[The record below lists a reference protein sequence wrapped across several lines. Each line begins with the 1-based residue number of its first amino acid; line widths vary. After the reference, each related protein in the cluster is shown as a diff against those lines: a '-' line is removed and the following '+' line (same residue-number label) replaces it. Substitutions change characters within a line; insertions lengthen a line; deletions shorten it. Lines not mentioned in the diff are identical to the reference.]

1 MKLREF
7 LNHNRYQTISTILV
21 CFVLVWIYACES
33 TVPSITNPNI
43 KVGRDLL
50 TAELDHYLAQADIR
64 FAQLN
69 RQDELKQTLFEH
81 TTLWATTGTVN
92 PLGVLLS
99 IGALLGVG
107 SATDNVRKRIKGKK
121 ARPATTNQ

>member
-7 LNHNRYQTISTILV
+7 LNHNRYQAITTTLV
-21 CFVLVWIYACES
+21 CLVLIWVYACES
-33 TVPSITNPNI
+33 KVPSILNPSK
-43 KVGRDLL
+43 KVTRLDLK
-50 TAELDHYLAQADIR
+50 AELDNYLAVADIR

-81 TTLWATTGTVN
+81 TTLWATTGAIN

-99 IGALLGVG
+99 LGALLGVG
-107 SATDNVRKRIKGKK
+107 SATDNVRKRIKDKK
-121 ARPATTNQ
+121 KPTS